1 MILKILIFWADSE
14 NHLPSFL
21 SILWRNETIW
31 QVQIFSWSEASR
43 RRVWHQGWA
52 GRVQGVERGS
62 LSGWRRHRLG
72 PPLQKWEQSCQV
84 IPAGFHPREAEC
96 QRRATRRLQKY
107 IARVS
112 IRERSQRQLT
122 GVYLQLS
129 GKSKECVMRPYSFC
143 PNIGFKMHKRGGTI
157 KSLILFR
164 AILFKLY
171 RVCNLD
177 GCGCIRQ
184 ERVDCVACRCS
195 HTINGKI
202 PDLSRISLFTPDL
215 PTYVS

>member
-1 MILKILIFWADSE
+1 MIWALLLTNKFLKNNFCLSQRAQLILEILIFWADSE
-14 NHLPSFL
+14 NYLPSLL

-52 GRVQGVERGS
+52 GRVQGVKRGS

-72 PPLQKWEQSCQV
+72 PPLQKWQQSCQV
-84 IPAGFHPREAEC
+84 IPAGFHPRQAEC

-112 IRERSQRQLT
+112 IRERSKRQLT

-129 GKSKECVMRPYSFC
+129 GKSVWCGPYSSHFC
-143 PNIGFKMHKRGGTI
+143 PKIWAIKCIRGGYCI
-157 KSLILFR
+157 KSLISFR
-164 AILFKLY
+164 AKDSIGAL
-171 RVCNLD
+171 
-177 GCGCIRQ
+177 
-184 ERVDCVACRCS
+184 
-195 HTINGKI
+195 H
-202 PDLSRISLFTPDL
+202 
-215 PTYVS
+215 